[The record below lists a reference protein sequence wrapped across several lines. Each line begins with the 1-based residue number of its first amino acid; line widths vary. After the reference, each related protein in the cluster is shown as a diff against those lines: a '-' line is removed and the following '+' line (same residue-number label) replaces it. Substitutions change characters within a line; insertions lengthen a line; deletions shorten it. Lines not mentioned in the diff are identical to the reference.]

1 EMIHAATFATL
12 LAYYRGEDLGER
24 NQEIKEAIQR
34 LEKLRDL
41 FLATEFDTDPD
52 SPLDQ
57 AYRNAV
63 NAILGH
69 ELNRNLTPEE
79 AKATSLNEF
88 MAWTL
93 ANRHLA
99 EELAQAKIPN
109 TQEGRL
115 ARIVKQAWKAIRKLI
130 WGRKWAPKYGDDV
143 LSQIRMNTA
152 IIVRAQPTVGTLMR
166 ENALLHSI
174 VNGPR
179 NDRLRKLRESFNRLI
194 VDNLPDK
201 IFPKTEEL
209 KI

>member
-1 EMIHAATFATL
+1 GLNDHEKQMVGELLRSKALDDWKVVIGTPAQIRAYQESLGLPAFDDQTGQAFGAAVPAQKTIFLMTTETETVVHEMIHAATFATL

-24 NQEIKEAIQR
+24 SQEIKEAIQR

-115 ARIVKQAWKAIRKLI
+115 A
-130 WGRKWAPKYGDDV
+130 
-143 LSQIRMNTA
+143 
-152 IIVRAQPTVGTLMR
+152 
-166 ENALLHSI
+166 
-174 VNGPR
+174 
-179 NDRLRKLRESFNRLI
+179 
-194 VDNLPDK
+194 K
-201 IFPKTEEL
+201 I
-209 KI
+209 